1 VGTLNIM
8 VGQEQGNV
16 PVTVLR
22 VEGDIDASTHNILEE
37 KGSEVIAAG
46 ASNIL
51 LDLSG
56 VHYMGS
62 AGFRAIH
69 AITNMLDHEEGVGMS
84 KSKHLKLY
92 NPSDEVSR
100 VIKTLGFD
108 SFLEIYRDRDE
119 AVNSF

>member
-1 VGTLNIM
+1 MGTLNIM

-16 PVTVLR
+16 SVTVLR

-69 AITNMLDHEEGVGMS
+69 AVTNMLDNSESVGIS

-108 SFLEIYRDRDE
+108 SFLEIFRDRDE

>member
-1 VGTLNIM
+1 VGTLHIM

-16 PVTVLR
+16 PVTVLK
-22 VEGDIDASTHNILEE
+22 VEGDIDASTHNILQE

-69 AITNMLDHEEGVGMS
+69 AITNMLDNSESVGIS
-84 KSKHLKLY
+84 KSMHLKLY

-108 SFLEIYRDRDE
+108 SFLDIFRDRDE

>member
-1 VGTLNIM
+1 MGTLNIM

-22 VEGDIDASTHNILEE
+22 VEGDIDAATHNILEE

-69 AITNMLDHEEGVGMS
+69 AITNMLDNSESVGIS

>member
-1 VGTLNIM
+1 VATLNIM

-16 PVTVLR
+16 AVTVLR
-22 VEGDIDASTHNILEE
+22 VEGDIDAATHKALQD
-37 KGSEVIAAG
+37 KGSEVIDEG
-46 ASNIL
+46 TTNIL
-51 LDLSG
+51 LDLSD

-69 AITNMLDHEEGVGMS
+69 AISNMLDHEETVGIS
-84 KSKHLKLY
+84 KSKHLKLF

-108 SFLEIYRDRDE
+108 SFLEIYRDRAE
-119 AVNSF
+119 AINSF